1 MMITYKN
8 DPKYKSLIT
17 SKNRHLLPIGNVK
30 ISNDNK
36 STKSR
41 FLRILIKSIQSE
53 VKSVYDR
60 GYSGNLHKFKC
71 HTM

>member
-1 MMITYKN
+1 MIIYKN

-17 SKNRHLLPIGNVK
+17 SKNRHYLTVGNVK

-36 STKSR
+36 NTKSR
-41 FLRILIKSIQSE
+41 ILEILIKSIQSD

-60 GYSGNLHKFKC
+60 VYKGNLHQFQSYK
-71 HTM
+71 M

>member
-1 MMITYKN
+1 MIIYKN
-8 DPKYKSLIT
+8 DPKYKIFIT
-17 SKNRHLLPIGNVK
+17 SKNRHYLTVGNVK
-30 ISNDNK
+30 ISNKNK

-41 FLRILIKSIQSE
+41 NLEFLIKLIQSG

-60 GYSGNLHKFKC
+60 VHSGNLHQFKC